1 MYLCFMEEQER
12 QIRKEVSERL
22 TTRLATIKSLSDDLL
37 ISEPTL
43 TKIKNQSEKVSL
55 KQVKIVG
62 RLLGL

>member
-1 MYLCFMEEQER
+1 MEEQER

-22 TTRLATIKSLSDDLL
+22 TARLATIKSLSEELL

-55 KQVKIVG
+55 KQVTIVG
-62 RLLGL
+62 KLLGLLKK